1 VIVMPAI
8 DVRAGACVQLVGGN
22 YDEERVRLD
31 DPVGVARRWAA
42 AGLRRLHVVDLDAAT
57 GRGTNAA
64 VVAQLLAEPGLE
76 IQVGGGVRTEEAVD
90 RLLAARAARVVVGT
104 RAIEDPAWLA
114 RVAERHP
121 DRIVLAADA
130 RGGAVTTH
138 GWTRDAR
145 LGVCGLVGT
154 LDRLPLA
161 AVIVTA
167 VDREGRLAGPD
178 VALVRDV
185 VAATRHRVIASG
197 GIATREDLRTLA
209 AAGAWGAVVGMAL
222 YTGAIAAE
230 TLREEFVA

>member
-1 VIVMPAI
+1 MIVMPAI
-8 DVRAGACVQLVGGN
+8 DLRAGACVQLVGGS

-31 DPVGVARRWAA
+31 DPLGVARRWAA
-42 AGLRRLHVVDLDAAT
+42 AGLCRLHVVDLDAAT

-64 VVAQLLAEPGLE
+64 VLARLLAEPGLE
-76 IQVGGGVRTEEAVD
+76 LQVGGGVRSEEAVD

-104 RAIEDPAWLA
+104 RAIEDPDWLA

-130 RGGAVTTH
+130 RGAAVTTH
-138 GWTRDAR
+138 GWTRDA
-145 LGVCGLVGT
+145 GLDVRGLAGT

-161 AVIVTA
+161 AILVTA
-167 VDREGRLAGPD
+167 VEREGRLAGPD
-178 VALVRDV
+178 VPLIQDV
-185 VAATRHRVIASG
+185 AAATRHKVIASG
-197 GIATREDLRTLA
+197 GIATREDLRALA